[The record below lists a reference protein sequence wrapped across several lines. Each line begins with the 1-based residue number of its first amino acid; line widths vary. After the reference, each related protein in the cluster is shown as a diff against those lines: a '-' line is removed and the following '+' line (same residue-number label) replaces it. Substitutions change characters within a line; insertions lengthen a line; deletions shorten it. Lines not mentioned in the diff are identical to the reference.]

1 MYHYFMSYI
10 GKLAAWMLLVLLLE
24 IAAYYIYRRR
34 RPSKA
39 AVYKMVFAAYLAGL
53 FSQTIFPVI
62 EFGILS
68 STGKPYLDIYFM
80 RGSLAGVNLF
90 PFRTILE
97 QLSGRNEYLGAK
109 DIFVNAVI
117 NFAGN
122 ICLFVPVGFLLPE
135 ISKRFRDVRNAL
147 AVCLAISAFIEI
159 IQFFTGRSMDVDDII
174 LNSLGAVGGCL
185 LWRLVY
191 HCRLAG
197 RKL

>member
-1 MYHYFMSYI
+1 MYYIMSFI
-10 GKLAAWMLLVLLLE
+10 RKLASWMLLVLLLK
-24 IAAYYIYRRR
+24 IAVYYICRRR
-34 RPSKA
+34 CLSKT

-68 STGKPYLDIYFM
+68 STGKPYLDIYF
-80 RGSLAGVNLF
+80 RQGSLAGVNLF

-97 QLSGRNEYLGAK
+97 QLTGRNEYLGAK
-109 DIFVNAVI
+109 DIFVNAVT

-174 LNSLGAVGGCL
+174 LNSLGAVGGWL
-185 LWRLVY
+185 FWRLVY
-191 HCRLAG
+191 HCRRAG
-197 RKL
+197 RKF